1 MRGSGTMGSR
11 GSSARVEESEEDKT
25 KPLVQRVYKRAKETA
40 TVMAGT
46 PRVLGMVWNANKRY
60 CAALVALNVLLGLAP
75 LAEMWITKQLV
86 DTVVASVGK
95 ITPTTETFQLV
106 MQVVPNVIP
115 LLLMFALVQLLA
127 GCIEPT
133 VRLVHQTLSD
143 ILTCDI
149 NTRIMRKANS
159 LVDISVFET
168 PKFYDALQ
176 RAQNEAGHRPM
187 MMLLQTASLIRN
199 GIGLCSMAGVLIFF
213 QPLLA
218 FIVLLLSLPHLVV
231 QFKHQR
237 ETWSIQS
244 QKVPEVR
251 RMQYFSKVLTNN
263 TDAKEVRI
271 FGLGDFFLN
280 SYLKTWK
287 EFHESHTK
295 LRRTHWRRNAA
306 LATLA
311 ALGSAGAFAYI
322 ALRTLSGS
330 ITLGSFTMYA
340 TAVKQLEDYL
350 QSIIWSMATLYE
362 GNLFVNHLFEFM
374 DIQPGITSLSATES
388 HNIPNTMTTV
398 EFKNVGFSY
407 PDADKPVL
415 QDLSFE
421 IKPGETVALVGEN
434 GAGKTTLVKL
444 LARLY
449 DPTAGAIFV
458 DGKNLNLFDLDQ
470 WRASISVVFQD
481 YGRYHMNAREN
492 IGLGDVR
499 RMDDL
504 DAVRSAAERSGAQPI
519 IDKLSGG
526 YETTLGRW
534 FQSDNGGSELSG
546 GEWQKIAL
554 ARAFMR
560 TSSPGDLPP
569 SDTDFNGT
577 VDGDGDNNHCAAEP
591 PGAPLSNRLI
601 RAAGP
606 VEGEGEPSS
615 NAERGAQLLILDEPT
630 SALDAQSEY
639 DVYLRFHEL
648 TRGKS
653 TLLISHRFSTVK
665 MADKIIV
672 LEHGGIIE
680 QGSHDDL
687 MALGGTYAR
696 LYKLQADRYR
706 D

>member
-1 MRGSGTMGSR
+1 MQHLAPGSRMRGSGTMGSR
-11 GSSARVEESEEDKT
+11 GSTSRGEESEEDKR
-25 KPLVQRVYKRAKETA
+25 KPLLQRVYKRAKETI
-40 TVMAGT
+40 TVMSGT
-46 PRVLGMVWNANKRY
+46 PRVLAMVWNANKKY
-60 CAALVALNVLLGLAP
+60 CAALVVLNVLLGLAP

-95 ITPTTETFQLV
+95 VTPGTETIQLV
-106 MQVVPNVIP
+106 MQAVPNVIP
-115 LLLMFALVQLLA
+115 LLCLFALVQLLA

-159 LVDISVFET
+159 LVDISVFEN

-199 GIGLCSMAGVLIFF
+199 GIGLFSMAGVLVFF

-218 FIVLLLSLPHLVV
+218 FIVLLFSLPHLVV
-231 QFKHQR
+231 QFRHQR

-251 RMQYFSKVLTNN
+251 RMHYFSKVLTNN

-287 EFHESHTK
+287 EFHENHTK
-295 LRRTHWRRNAA
+295 LRRTHWKRNFVLSA
-306 LATLA
+306 LAA
-311 ALGSAGAFAYI
+311 IGSAGSFAYI

-374 DIQPGITSLSATES
+374 DIEPGIKSLPAGEARSM
-388 HNIPNTMTTV
+388 PNTIATV
-398 EFKNVGFSY
+398 EFKSVGFIY

-415 QDLSFE
+415 HDLSFV
-421 IKPGETVALVGEN
+421 INPGETVALVGEN

-449 DPTAGAIFV
+449 DPTGGDILIN
-458 DGKNLNLFDLDQ
+458 GESLSSYDLDQ
-470 WRASISVVFQD
+470 WRSIISVVFQD

-499 RMDDL
+499 RIDDR
-504 DAVRSAAERSGAQPI
+504 DAVRSAAERSGAQPV

-560 TSSPGDLPP
+560 TDLEESVKGD
-569 SDTDFNGT
+569 
-577 VDGDGDNNHCAAEP
+577 
-591 PGAPLSNRLI
+591 
-601 RAAGP
+601 AGE
-606 VEGEGEPSS
+606 VS
-615 NAERGAQLLILDEPT
+615 ATARTLGAQLLILDEPT

-639 DVYLRFHEL
+639 DVYMRFHEL

-680 QGSHDDL
+680 QGSHDEL
-687 MALGGTYAR
+687 LALGGTYAR
-696 LYKLQADRYR
+696 LFKLQADRYR

>member
-1 MRGSGTMGSR
+1 MRG
-11 GSSARVEESEEDKT
+11 ARTFGKRAGVVGPEKETDDDKSLP
-25 KPLVQRVYKRAKETA
+25 PLKRLYKRSKDTL
-40 TVMAGT
+40 TVMSGT
-46 PRVLGMVWNANKRY
+46 PRVLKLVWDANPKY
-60 CAALVALNVLLGLAP
+60 CAALVVLNVLLGLAP

-86 DTVVASVGK
+86 DTVVASAGK
-95 ITPTTETFQLV
+95 VTVATETIDVLTRVVPSVLPLLGLFAAVQLV
-106 MQVVPNVIP
+106 
-115 LLLMFALVQLLA
+115 A

-149 NTRIMRKANS
+149 NTRIMKKANS
-159 LVDISVFET
+159 LTDISVFET

-199 GIGLCSMAGVLIFF
+199 GIGLCSMAGVLVFF

-218 FIVLLLSLPHLVV
+218 LAVLFLSLPHLVV

-237 ETWSIQS
+237 ESWSIQS

-251 RMQYFSKVLTNN
+251 RMHYFVRVLTNN
-263 TDAKEVRI
+263 VDAKEVRL

-280 SYLKTWK
+280 SYLKHWK
-287 EFHESHTK
+287 QFHDTHTK
-295 LRRTHWRRNAA
+295 LRKTHWKRNAA
-306 LATLA
+306 LSALA
-311 ALGSAGAFAYI
+311 AIGSAGAFAYI

-374 DIQPGITSLSATES
+374 DIEPGIKSLPPTEA
-388 HNIPNTMTTV
+388 NPVPLVMTQGV

-407 PDADKPVL
+407 PDAHKHVL
-415 QDLSFE
+415 KDVSFT
-421 IKPGETVALVGEN
+421 IKAGETVALVGEN

-449 DPTAGAIFV
+449 DPTEGTILI
-458 DGKNLNLFDLDQ
+458 DGNSLETFEPNE
-470 WRASISVVFQD
+470 WRRRISVVFQD

-492 IGLGDVR
+492 IGLGDVAR
-499 RMDDL
+499 IEDKE
-504 DAVRSAAERSGAQPI
+504 AVRAAAEKSGAKPI

-534 FQSDNGGSELSG
+534 FQSEDGGSELSG

-560 TSSPGDLPP
+560 TSVVNEILNATRSER
-569 SDTDFNGT
+569 DTADSQ
-577 VDGDGDNNHCAAEP
+577 VDANDDRNQEESAENP
-591 PGAPLSNRLI
+591 KPI
-601 RAAGP
+601 
-606 VEGEGEPSS
+606 
-615 NAERGAQLLILDEPT
+615 GAQLLILDEPT

-672 LEHGGIIE
+672 LEDGQIIE
-680 QGSHDDL
+680 QGSHDEL
-687 MALGGTYAR
+687 MALNGTYCR
-696 LYKLQADRYR
+696 LYNLQADRYR